1 MQKLLIIAGPT
12 ATGKTAL
19 GIGLARKY
27 NGEIVS
33 ADSRQVYKGMDI
45 GTGKDLSKKSKI
57 NPAPDRTKFGI
68 NDPLVSVGFHQIE
81 TFPVWLID
89 IVKPDYHF
97 HLSLYRRLAL
107 RVISDIHSRGK
118 LPIVVGG
125 TGLYIK
131 SLLSPMPDADILPDN
146 QIRQILENKNTD
158 ELSEIL
164 QKKDLKKWQSMNRS
178 DRKNPRRLIR
188 AIEIAG
194 KHTGRLFQPPNF
206 DFLFVY
212 LTAPKHYL
220 KEKIAA
226 RVKAR
231 IAAGVFKETENL
243 LKKGYDFRLPSFSA
257 SPYRQFKEYFESG
270 KLREL
275 KTKAVG
281 SWQKAEVDYAARQF
295 VWFNKMAKESSGKGK
310 VITVDISKNFQ
321 SELEQAI
328 DKWYTKGRAEEN

>member
-1 MQKLLIIAGPT
+1 MAL
-12 ATGKTAL
+12 AT
-19 GIGLARKY
+19 KY
-27 NGEIVS
+27 YGEIIS
-33 ADSRQVYKGMDI
+33 ADSRQVYQGMDI
-45 GTGKDLSKKSKI
+45 GTGKDLPKKSKVKI
-57 NPAPDRTKFGI
+57 SRIRGIPQAAGQNSNFSFGYRLKESI
-68 NDPLVSVGFHQIE
+68 
-81 TFPVWLID
+81 PVWLID

-107 RVISDIHSRGK
+107 KVIDDISTRGK

-131 SLLSPMPDADILPDN
+131 SLLVSMSDADIRPDPVL
-146 QIRQILENKNTD
+146 RLFLEEKNSI

-164 QKKDLKKWQSMNRS
+164 KEKDPEKWLSMNQS

-194 KHTGRLFQPPNF
+194 KNTVRLFQPPHF

-212 LTAPKHYL
+212 LAAPKNYL
-220 KEKIAA
+220 KEKIAE

-231 IAAGVFKETENL
+231 ITAGVFEETENL
-243 LKKGYDFRLPSFSA
+243 LKKGYDFNLPSFSA

-270 KLREL
+270 KSAEM

-281 SWQKAEVDYAARQF
+281 RWLKAEVDYAARQL
-295 VWFNKMAKESSGKGK
+295 VWFNKMAKELSGKGK

-321 SELEQAI
+321 SELEQQI
-328 DKWYTKGRAEEN
+328 DKWYTERHAEEN

>member
-1 MQKLLIIAGPT
+1 MQKLLNIAGPT

-19 GIGLARKY
+19 AIGLARKY
-27 NGEIVS
+27 NGEIIS

-45 GTGKDLSKKSKI
+45 GTGKDLSKGSVYQTFEVMQI
-57 NPAPDRTKFGI
+57 Q
-68 NDPLVSVGFHQIE
+68 DPGTDMGYYLIKRI
-81 TFPVWLID
+81 PVWLID

-107 RVISDIHSRGK
+107 KAIDDISSRGK

-131 SLLSPMPDADILPDN
+131 SLLISMPEADILPD
-146 QIRQILENKNTD
+146 QKLRQQLEDKNAI

-164 QKKDLKKWQSMNRS
+164 KKKDPEKWQSMNQS

-194 KHTGRLFQPPNF
+194 RKYKEVFQPSQF

-212 LTAPKHYL
+212 LTAPKYYL
-220 KEKIAA
+220 MENIAE

-231 IAAGVFKETENL
+231 IAAGVFEETEKL
-243 LKKGYDFRLPSFSA
+243 LKSGYDFNLLSFSA

-270 KLREL
+270 KLPEM

-281 SWQKAEVDYAARQF
+281 RWLKAEVDYAARQL
-295 VWFNKMAKESSGKGK
+295 VWFNKMAKELADKGR
-310 VITVDISKNFQ
+310 VITVDITKNFQ
-321 SELEQAI
+321 SGLEQAI
-328 DKWYTKGRAEEN
+328 DKWYTERHAEEN